1 MIARCGNYRLPHAGN
16 SNRSFMPIKPTIT
29 IVSAEPGF
37 RVASFIVGAPVDL
50 VPCFSFAPVLAWA
63 VTTTIHH
70 DDNGDA
76 MTEAIA
82 EPVTTGSTLFQRDA
96 VLLACPDGRFH
107 DWRGGITYASEAE
120 ALAELALRA
129 AEEACGHEAKMTDAI
144 RPPIPGPPFVFEGNI
159 TKEESS

>member
-1 MIARCGNYRLPHAGN
+1 MA
-16 SNRSFMPIKPTIT
+16 IKPTIT

-37 RVASFIVGAPVDL
+37 RVASFIVGGPADL
-50 VPCFSFAPVLAWA
+50 VPRFSFAPVLAWA

-70 DDNGDA
+70 DDNGNA

-82 EPVTTGSTLFQRDA
+82 EPVTTGSTLFQQHA
-96 VLLACPDGRFH
+96 MLLACPDGRFH

-120 ALAELALRA
+120 ALAELVAGPAR
-129 AEEACGHEAKMTDAI
+129 ENEARMTDAI

-159 TKEESS
+159 TKES